1 MSKHT
6 LERHRLFFVVIALF
20 LALTMVVAACA
31 PQATEEAPTAP
42 AEQGAATEAP
52 AQVATTAPTAEPA
65 SPTQAQPVAEEQPP
79 LVLLATGDVVSFD
92 PMYTQSSSEAERSSN
107 LALYWFDDQGELKP
121 QLASSITPIDDYTWE
136 IKLNEGYTFWDGRPV
151 DAEAVKFT
159 FDRGKRLLEAGE
171 GDVTFGFTALGMDSI
186 EIIDDLTLHFK
197 TLKPDPITPV
207 HLAYRE
213 TYILH
218 PEYYAENGPE
228 VTGLK
233 PMGAGPYE
241 FVEYVPGEY
250 YKFKAYEGYRDGVA
264 DIKEVVVRIVP
275 ELATRINELKAGS
288 ADVISNLTPDL
299 FPEIEGTPGS
309 YVSNVPGMTRV
320 MVQIKQGRHPALAD
334 PLVRQAMNYAV
345 DRYSIVSSLFGDAA
359 QASCDILN
367 PPRQNPNQWCY
378 PYDPAK
384 AAELLDQAGWVMG
397 ANGVREKDG
406 VKLSLEMD
414 SPSGSYPYDKEMA
427 QIIIEQLEAVGIDI
441 SDFQVRDRSVI
452 SEMRKNQGAGYRD
465 LMFMGSGADY
475 ECADDLLLVQADS
488 GSNRGSWKNDQFEA
502 MFTELKTI
510 YDPQQRLQMCWEM
523 EQLAIDDAAQI
534 FLYLKPN
541 SWGVSDRVN
550 WNARP
555 DQRNWWYGASW
566 TK

>member
-1 MSKHT
+1 MST
-6 LERHRLFFVVIALF
+6 LRNRKFYLLYVIGAMMIT
-20 LALTMVVAACA
+20 ATMLISSCA
-31 PQATEEAPTAP
+31 PQA
-42 AEQGAATEAP
+42 AATTEAP
-52 AQVATTAPTAEPA
+52 PAEVPTQAEAAPTQAEAAPTQEEAAPTTAPV
-65 SPTQAQPVAEEQPP
+65 QEERPP

-107 LALYWFDDQGELKP
+107 LALLWFDDQGELKP
-121 QLASSITPIDDYTWE
+121 QLAESVTPIDDYTWE
-136 IKLNEGYTFWDGRPV
+136 IKLKQGYTFWDGRPV

-159 FDRGKRLLEAGE
+159 YDRGQRLLEAGE
-171 GDVTFGFTALGMDSI
+171 GDVTFGFTALGMESM
-186 EIIDDLTLHFK
+186 EIIDDYTLHFK
-197 TLKPDPITPV
+197 TLTPDPITPV

-233 PMGAGPYE
+233 PLGAGPYE

-250 YKFKAYEGYRDGVA
+250 YKYKAYEGYRDGVA
-264 DIKEVVVRIVP
+264 DIKEVVVRPVP
-275 ELATRINELKAGS
+275 ELSTRINELKAGS

-299 FPEIEGTPGS
+299 FPEVEGAPGAH
-309 YVSNVPGMTRV
+309 VVTVEGMTRV

-334 PLVRQAMNYAV
+334 VKVRQAMNYAV
-345 DRYSIVSSLFGDAA
+345 DRYGIMESLFGDYGK
-359 QASCDILN
+359 ASCDILN
-367 PPRQNPNQWCY
+367 PPRQNPDQWCY

-384 AAELLDQAGWVMG
+384 AAALLDEAGWLMG
-397 ANGVREKDG
+397 SDGVREKDG

-414 SPSGSYPYDKEMA
+414 TSTGSYPYDKEMA
-427 QIIIEQLEAVGIDI
+427 QIIAEQLQAVGIGI
-441 SDFQVRDRSVI
+441 SDFQVRDRAVL

-488 GSNRGSWKNDQFEA
+488 GSNRGSWSNAEFET
-502 MFTELKTI
+502 MFADLKTI
-510 YDPQQRLQMCWEM
+510 YDPQARLQKCWEM

-534 FLYLKPN
+534 FLYIKPN
-541 SWGVSDRVN
+541 FWGVSDRVN

-555 DQRNWWYGASW
+555 DQRNW
-566 TK
+566 

>member
-1 MSKHT
+1 MST
-6 LERHRLFFVVIALF
+6 LRNRKFYVLYVIGAVMI
-20 LALTMVVAACA
+20 AATMLISSCA
-31 PQATEEAPTAP
+31 PQAAATTEAPPVEAPTQAEVAP
-42 AEQGAATEAP
+42 TQAEAAPTQEEAAP
-52 AQVATTAPTAEPA
+52 TTAPV
-65 SPTQAQPVAEEQPP
+65 QEERPP

-107 LALYWFDDQGELKP
+107 LALLWFDDQGELKP
-121 QLASSITPIDDYTWE
+121 QLAESVTPIDDYTWE
-136 IKLNEGYTFWDGRPV
+136 IKLKQGYTFWDGRPV
-151 DAEAVKFT
+151 DAQAVKFT
-159 FDRGKRLLEAGE
+159 YDRGQRLLEAGE
-171 GDVTFGFTALGMDSI
+171 GDVTFGFTALGMESM
-186 EIIDDLTLHFK
+186 EIIDDYTLHFK
-197 TLKPDPITPV
+197 TVDPDPITPV

-233 PMGAGPYE
+233 PLGAGPYE

-264 DIKEVVVRIVP
+264 DIKEVVVRVVP

-299 FPEIEGTPGS
+299 FPEIEDTPGLH
-309 YVSNVPGMTRV
+309 VSNVPGMTRI

-345 DRYSIVSSLFGDAA
+345 DRYGIIDSLFGKYGK
-359 QASCDILN
+359 ASCDILN
-367 PPRQNPNQWCY
+367 PPRQNPDQWCY
-378 PYDPAK
+378 PYDPDK
-384 AAELLDQAGWVMG
+384 AAELLDEAGWVLG
-397 ANGVREKDG
+397 ADGVREKDG

-414 SPSGSYPYDKEMA
+414 SPNGSYPYDKEMA
-427 QIIIEQLEAVGIDI
+427 QIIVEQLEAVGIEI
-441 SDFQVRDRSVI
+441 SDFQVRDRAVL
-452 SEMRKNQGAGYRD
+452 SEMRKNQGEGYRD

-475 ECADDLLLVQADS
+475 ECADDLLLVEANS
-488 GSNRGSWKNDQFEA
+488 GSNRGSWKNDEFEA
-502 MFTELKTI
+502 MFNELKTI
-510 YDPQQRLQMCWEM
+510 YDPQERLKKCWQM

-534 FLYLKPN
+534 FLYIKPN

-566 TK
+566 AD

>member
-1 MSKHT
+1 
-6 LERHRLFFVVIALF
+6 V
-20 LALTMVVAACA
+20 
-31 PQATEEAPTAP
+31 
-42 AEQGAATEAP
+42 
-52 AQVATTAPTAEPA
+52 
-65 SPTQAQPVAEEQPP
+65 
-79 LVLLATGDVVSFD
+79 
-92 PMYTQSSSEAERSSN
+92 N
-107 LALYWFDDQGELKP
+107 
-121 QLASSITPIDDYTWE
+121 
-136 IKLNEGYTFWDGRPV
+136 
-151 DAEAVKFT
+151 
-159 FDRGKRLLEAGE
+159 
-171 GDVTFGFTALGMDSI
+171 
-186 EIIDDLTLHFK
+186 
-197 TLKPDPITPV
+197 PDPITPV

-218 PEYYAENGPE
+218 PQYYADNGPD

-233 PMGAGPYE
+233 PLGAGPYE

-264 DIKEVVVRIVP
+264 DIKEVVVRVVP

-299 FPEIEGTPGS
+299 FPEIEGTPGLH
-309 YVSNVPGMTRV
+309 VSNVPGMTRI

-345 DRYSIVSSLFGDAA
+345 DRYGIINSLFGDYAE
-359 QASCDILN
+359 ASCDIIN
-367 PPRQNPNQWCY
+367 PPRQNPDQWCY
-378 PYDPAK
+378 PYDPEK
-384 AAELLDQAGWVMG
+384 AAELLDEAGWVMG
-397 ANGVREKDG
+397 ADGVREKDG

-414 SPSGSYPYDKEMA
+414 SPNGSYPYDKEMA
-427 QIIIEQLEAVGIDI
+427 QIIVEQLEAVGIEI
-441 SDFQVRDRSVI
+441 SDFQVVDKAVL

-488 GSNRGSWKNDQFEA
+488 GSNRGSWKNDEFEA
-502 MFTELKTI
+502 MFADLKTI
-510 YDPQQRLQMCWEM
+510 YDPQERLQKCWEM

-534 FLYLKPN
+534 FLYIKPN

-555 DQRNWWYGASW
+555 DQRDWWYGASW
-566 TK
+566 AD